1 MGSDVM
7 EAVRHNTIYIL
18 YVSVDFSISLSLL
31 LSLLLSFFL
40 SLSLSVSLSL
50 SLCLSL
56 CLSLTLSL
64 CLSVS
69 VFLSLSLFLSFFLY
83 YNPPF
88 ALAGKSVLYSSNKL
102 KLYIFI
108 ISSFKLLP
116 IFSTNLFEIHYI
128 FINDSINK

>member
-7 EAVRHNTIYIL
+7 EAVRHNTIYIS
-18 YVSVDFSISLSLL
+18 YVSVDFSISLS
-31 LSLLLSFFL
+31 SLSFSL
-40 SLSLSVSLSL
+40 SLSLCVSLSL
-50 SLCLSL
+50 SPCLSL